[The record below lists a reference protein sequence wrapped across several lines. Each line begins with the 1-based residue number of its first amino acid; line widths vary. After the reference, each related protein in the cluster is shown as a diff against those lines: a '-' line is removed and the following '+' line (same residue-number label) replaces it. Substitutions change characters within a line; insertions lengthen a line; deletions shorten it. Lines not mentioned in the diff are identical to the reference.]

1 MKCERR
7 NGKHSQKKVFLC
19 TLGFERRH
27 ICVLW
32 WGWSCH
38 LTLLSPAMQG
48 HVGLG
53 SAQPCEARNPPAIPP
68 CCCWCCWLL
77 LLLLSFLSWQSRL
90 FPTPSPPTLLLPSR
104 WHIGSVEDF
113 GGAAGLLG
121 AADQLVSLSACQ
133 LVQVEVAVED
143 QQHTRFLTD
152 DPKS

>member
-1 MKCERR
+1 MVNSLRKRFSCAPLAL
-7 NGKHSQKKVFLC
+7 KDDTFVFYD
-19 TLGFERRH
+19 EVESVRY
-27 ICVLW
+27 
-32 WGWSCH
+32 

-48 HVGLG
+48 QVGLG

-68 CCCWCCWLL
+68 CCCWCGLLWLL

-113 GGAAGLLG
+113 GWAAGLLG

-133 LVQVEVAVED
+133 LVQVEVAVEE
-143 QQHTRFLTD
+143 QQHNRFLTD